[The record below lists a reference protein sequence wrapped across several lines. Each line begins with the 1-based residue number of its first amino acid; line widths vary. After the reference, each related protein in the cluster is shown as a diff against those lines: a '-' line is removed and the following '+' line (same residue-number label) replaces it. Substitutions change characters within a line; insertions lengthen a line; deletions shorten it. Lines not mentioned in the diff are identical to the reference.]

1 MNDDELRQALATLE
15 TMKVQLDAMAQQAR
29 FFQLSLEET
38 MRAHDT
44 LDAFAKAKE
53 GDEVLVPAGASSFVI
68 ATVTSKRKAV
78 VGIGN
83 KVSID
88 MDLDEAAKYMADR
101 ANEVKDAIQKL
112 NENMRQM
119 DSQARSLSMS
129 IQQEYQRRQQC
140 VFSCSTP

>member
-53 GDEVLVPAGASSFVI
+53 GDEVLVPAGASSFFI

-88 MDLDEAAKYMADR
+88 MDLDEAAKYMADS

-129 IQQEYQRRQQC
+129 IQQEYQRRQQ
-140 VFSCSTP
+140 

>member
-44 LDAFAKAKE
+44 LDAFAKARE

-88 MDLDEAAKYMADR
+88 MDLDEAAKYMADS

-129 IQQEYQRRQQC
+129 IQQEYQRRQQ
-140 VFSCSTP
+140 

>member
-88 MDLDEAAKYMADR
+88 MDLDEAAKYMADS

-129 IQQEYQRRQQC
+129 IQQEYQRRRQ
-140 VFSCSTP
+140 

>member
-1 MNDDELRQALATLE
+1 MNMNDDELRQALATLE

-88 MDLDEAAKYMADR
+88 MDLDEAAKYMADS

-129 IQQEYQRRQQC
+129 IQQEYQRRQQ
-140 VFSCSTP
+140 

>member
-88 MDLDEAAKYMADR
+88 MDLDEAAKYMADS
-101 ANEVKDAIQKL
+101 ANEVKDVIQKL

-129 IQQEYQRRQQC
+129 IQQEYQRRQQ
-140 VFSCSTP
+140 

>member
-1 MNDDELRQALATLE
+1 MNDELRQALATLE

-88 MDLDEAAKYMADR
+88 MDLDEAAKYMADS

-112 NENMRQM
+112 NEKMRQM

-129 IQQEYQRRQQC
+129 IQQEYQRRQQ
-140 VFSCSTP
+140 

>member
-88 MDLDEAAKYMADR
+88 MDLDEAAKYMADS

-112 NENMRQM
+112 NDNMRQM

-129 IQQEYQRRQQC
+129 IQQEYQRRQQ
-140 VFSCSTP
+140 